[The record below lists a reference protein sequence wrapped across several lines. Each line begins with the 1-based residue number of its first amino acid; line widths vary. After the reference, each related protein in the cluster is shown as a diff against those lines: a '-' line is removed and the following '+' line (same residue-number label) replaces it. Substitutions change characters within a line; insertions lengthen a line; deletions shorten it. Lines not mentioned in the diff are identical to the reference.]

1 MRFVG
6 VGLAEADQAG
16 VGVQLDD
23 RAQRVGLVHADGV
36 QQRRVDERD
45 RRDACAGD
53 ADPAPRHC
61 YRAWVSAS
69 VSTARPAA
77 MIELSS
83 ATSSGLGMTSG
94 ARTGPAG
101 MPSSATPALTSE
113 TA

>member
-1 MRFVG
+1 MQPSQMRFVG

-53 ADPAPRHC
+53 PDPALRHC
-61 YRAWVSAS
+61 
-69 VSTARPAA
+69 
-77 MIELSS
+77 
-83 ATSSGLGMTSG
+83 
-94 ARTGPAG
+94 
-101 MPSSATPALTSE
+101 
-113 TA
+113 